1 MKKVFKNY
9 STRKQASVCC
19 LFFTK
24 SQIDLLTFYNSYF
37 MNKSIF
43 FFLFFAF
50 FSIQTITGQDSYD
63 LLIINGQVM
72 DGTGNPWFYADVG
85 IVGDQVVKVGRI
97 EQRNAQKIIDAKGKI
112 VAPGFIDIH
121 SHGDDGAFGD
131 RSGIRADDPM
141 LKAAHNMVMQGVT
154 TIVVNHDGRSPRSVP
169 AQRKELEEEGI
180 GPNVA
185 LMIGHNTIRR
195 LAMSPDYR
203 RLATEAEIERMK
215 ESIREGMEAGA
226 FGLSAGLEYV
236 PGRWS
241 NTEEVVELVKQVNE
255 YGGVYI
261 VHERFSGSDP
271 MWYLPSRDGESPGNA
286 LDNIREVIKIAEE
299 TGAPSCA
306 THVKVK
312 GADFWGVSQA
322 IVNQVNRARARG
334 VEVWAD
340 QYPYNTTGSDGNT
353 VLIPDWALMR
363 NRWDNSVE
371 TSGEKPETYVE
382 ALARTLADVDKQ
394 KALELDILR
403 EIERRGGAEKVVV
416 FDFPD
421 ESLIGKSLA
430 QIARE
435 KEMDLVEVAY
445 YLQMEGYP
453 KRPGGARL
461 RGFSLNE
468 EDIETLA
475 AQPWVI
481 TASDAGIARSKD
493 SPVHARYYGT
503 FPRKIAWYAKERKII
518 SVEHAVRSMTSLPA
532 QFMGF
537 QDRGLL
543 REGYKA
549 DICIFDLDELQDKAT
564 FFEPH
569 QYPEGIY
576 HVIVNGTFLV
586 ENGQLKEKTL
596 PGKVLRIQDSRRY
609 PSNK

>member
-1 MKKVFKNY
+1 
-9 STRKQASVCC
+9 
-19 LFFTK
+19 
-24 SQIDLLTFYNSYF
+24 
-37 MNKSIF
+37 MNKYLL
-43 FFLFFAF
+43 FL
-50 FSIQTITGQDSYD
+50 IITLVSLVELSAQEAYD

-72 DGTGNPWFYADVG
+72 DGSGNPWFRADVAVKDNE
-85 IVGDQVVKVGRI
+85 IVKIGRI
-97 EQRNAQKIIDAKGKI
+97 ESRDAKKIIDAKGKI

-195 LAMSPDYR
+195 LAMSPDYQR
-203 RLATEAEIERMK
+203 FANKEEIERMK
-215 ESIREGMEAGA
+215 ESIREAMEAGA
-226 FGLSAGLEYV
+226 FGLSAALEYV

-241 NTEEVVELVKQVNE
+241 NTEEVVELVKQVKD

-261 VHERFSGSDP
+261 VHERYSGSDP

-286 LDNIREVIKIAEE
+286 IDNIREVIRVAEE
-299 TGAPSCA
+299 TGVPSCA
-306 THVKVK
+306 THIKVK
-312 GADFWGVSQA
+312 GADYWGVANA
-322 IVNQVNRARARG
+322 IVKQVNRARARG

-353 VLIPDWALMR
+353 VLLPDWALMR
-363 NRWDNSVE
+363 NRWDRSAE
-371 TSGEKPETYVE
+371 DEEDKPKTYKE
-382 ALARTLADVDKQ
+382 ALARTLAK
-394 KALELDILR
+394 KENHAPLEKDILR
-403 EIERRGGAEKVVV
+403 EIERRGGAESVVV

-421 ESLIGKSLA
+421 ESLIGKSIA
-430 QIARE
+430 QIAEE
-435 KEMDLVEVAY
+435 KEMNYVEVAY
-445 YLQMEGYP
+445 YLQLEGDP
-453 KRPGGARL
+453 ERPGGGRL

-468 EDIETLA
+468 QDIEILA

-493 SPVHARYYGT
+493 QPVHARYYGT
-503 FPRKIAWYAKERKII
+503 FPRKIAWYAKERGVL
-518 SVEHAVRSMTSLPA
+518 SVESAVRSMTSLPA

-537 QDRGLL
+537 KDRGMLK
-543 REGYKA
+543 EGYKA
-549 DICIFDLDELQDKAT
+549 DITIFDLDEIKDKAT

-569 QYPEGIY
+569 QYPEGID

-586 ENGQLKEKTL
+586 ENGQLKENTL
-596 PGKVLRIQDSRRY
+596 PGEVLHVKDSRRY
-609 PSNK
+609 TNVKP